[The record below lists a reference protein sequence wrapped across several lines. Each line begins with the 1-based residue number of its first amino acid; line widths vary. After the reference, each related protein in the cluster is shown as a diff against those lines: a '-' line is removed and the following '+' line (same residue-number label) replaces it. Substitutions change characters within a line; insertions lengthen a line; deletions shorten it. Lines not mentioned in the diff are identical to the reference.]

1 MEAKTKWPMSDAE
14 IKSSWR
20 RCENKKKQV
29 KILAELNAKTK
40 PQVIDKLIQIGAM
53 SAAESAKAKAREKE
67 EPVSEPKE
75 HRGRFTA
82 AEHRKMFEL
91 RAGGF
96 GYKQIA
102 AKMGSTETSVQVTL
116 ERLRRERRAAWPVIE
131 RALRWYA
138 AQPECTAEE
147 RRVLKREAERG
158 AE

>member
-14 IKSSWR
+14 IRSSWS

-40 PQVIDKLIQIGAM
+40 QQVIDKLIQIGEM
-53 SAAESAKAKAREKE
+53 SANANPNVKIEPEKE
-67 EPVSEPKE
+67 TEKRRE
-75 HRGRFTA
+75 RFTP
-82 AEHRKMFEL
+82 AEIRRIFQMRADGFRVKEIAQHIDAKEL
-91 RAGGF
+91 TVKKA
-96 GYKQIA
+96 I
-102 AKMGSTETSVQVTL
+102 
-116 ERLRRERRAAWPVIE
+116 ERLKQERRAAWPVIE